1 MRGPIDYIVV
11 AFDGN
16 NFDGSILSALE
27 KQIDAGV
34 IDVLD
39 MAMLMKD
46 ENGEIS
52 VISVENSGNE
62 VITSF
67 ATSNGIVGDLIG
79 DDDLDEIGEL
89 LENNCSAGL
98 LVIEQLWAKEL
109 KKAII
114 DANGTL
120 LIEGRIH
127 DDAAAE
133 LEN

>member
-67 ATSNGIVGDLIG
+67 ATSNGIKGDLIG

-127 DDAAAE
+127 DDAATE

>member
-16 NFDGSILSALE
+16 KFDGSILCALE

-79 DDDLDEIGEL
+79 DDDIDEIGEL